1 MALKTFKMP
10 GISNNRIKFTIILLF
25 LLFAAV
31 LAKASDNLH
40 VYHHT
45 LIYDIACFILGSLVT
60 GIIMGTLWFY
70 KETKNNNQYLH
81 D

>member
-1 MALKTFKMP
+1 MALKTFKIP

-40 VYHHT
+40 VCCHHT

-60 GIIMGTLWFY
+60 
-70 KETKNNNQYLH
+70 
-81 D
+81 